1 MIGGDDPRL
10 KALFARYREE
20 LDNQIDELQKL
31 FQEGDFVGA
40 EAIAH
45 MIHGSAGSFG
55 LPEISRSAG
64 ALERCLQNRN
74 SAAAEFV
81 LDKLIRRVRNC

>member
-10 KALFARYREE
+10 TALFARYRAE
-20 LDNQIDELQKL
+20 LTVQIDALQKL
-31 FQEGDFVGA
+31 FQEGDLGGA

-55 LPEISRSAG
+55 LPDISRLAG
-64 ALERCLQNRN
+64 ALERCLQDRN
-74 SAAAEFV
+74 AREAEV
-81 LDKLIRRVRNC
+81 ALDRLIIKVHS